1 MLIYNTYTR
10 EKEEFKPIEEN
21 KVKMYICGPT
31 VYNYIHIGN
40 ARPVLFFDL
49 VHRYFKYLGYEVEFV
64 SNVTDVDDKIIN
76 RAIEEE
82 VTEAEIAEKYLN
94 YFLECNQLLN
104 ALPFT
109 SMPKVTE
116 NMDEMIQFIHEL
128 VERGFAYAV
137 DGDVYFRIDKVRE
150 YGQLSGKKIEELEVG
165 ARIAEDS
172 KKENPLDF
180 VLWKKTDKGITWD
193 SPWGAGRPG
202 WHTECVV
209 MIGKEFGGK
218 IDIHGGGTDLQFPH
232 HENEIAQSQA
242 YCGDDHSFARYWLH
256 NGFITINQEKMSKS
270 LGNFFTVK
278 EILDKYPAEV
288 LRFFIVSTHYRSPLD
303 FSDARLDEATTSL
316 NRLKN
321 ALDNLKE
328 LAKNTTD
335 ATSGEELIAKAKQCK
350 QNFFEAMDD
359 DFNTALAIANMFDLS
374 KEINIYYNEVTS
386 GKVACSKIAV
396 DTALD
401 VFSEMADIIGIL
413 EDDDNSADDGLVD
426 NLMNLIIDIRQNARK
441 NKDWATADKI
451 RDELKNIGITLEDSP
466 TGVRWKK

>member
-1 MLIYNTYTR
+1 MKITSRKIGVGLTMLIYNTYTR

-82 VTEAEIAEKYLN
+82 VTEEEIAEKYLN

-232 HENEIAQSQA
+232 HENEIAQSI
-242 YCGDDHSFARYWLH
+242 CMNGHSLANYWMHVGRLGL
-256 NGFITINQEKMSKS
+256 NNEKMSKS
-270 LGNFFTVK
+270 LGNVINVKDLIEAIDANAFRLFMLSVHYRQPINYTEENIQLAVK
-278 EILDKYPAEV
+278 EWQKIKSTFEQLHLKLDLAE
-288 LRFFIVSTHYRSPLD
+288 
-303 FSDARLDEATTSL
+303 
-316 NRLKN
+316 
-321 ALDNLKE
+321 ALE
-328 LAKNTTD
+328 VE
-335 ATSGEELIAKAKQCK
+335 GEVVPEIEDLMQQFTAAL
-350 QNFFEAMDD
+350 ED
-359 DFNTALAIANMFDLS
+359 DFNTSNAITSLYGVIKEINKMTRAKASDVACKYALMTLQNMAYIFGFDLS
-374 KEINIYYNEVTS
+374 KKRLT
-386 GKVACSKIAV
+386 
-396 DTALD
+396 
-401 VFSEMADIIGIL
+401 L
-413 EDDDNSADDGLVD
+413 EERE
-426 NLMNLIIDIRQNARK
+426 LMKAWEEARK
-441 NKDWATADKI
+441 AKDFKKA
-451 RDELKNIGITLEDSP
+451 DELRAQLQALNVL
-466 TGVRWKK
+466 

>member
-209 MIGKEFGGK
+209 MINKEFNSK

-232 HENEIAQSQA
+232 HENEIAQSL
-242 YCGDDHSFARYWLH
+242 CMNGHSLANYWMHVGRLGL
-256 NGFITINQEKMSKS
+256 NNEKMSKS
-270 LGNFFTVK
+270 LGNVINVK
-278 EILDKYPAEV
+278 DLIETIDPNAFRLFMLSV
-288 LRFFIVSTHYRSPLD
+288 HYRQPINYTDENIQLAIKEWQKIKSTFDQLHLKLD
-303 FSDARLDEATTSL
+303 LAETLDMEGEVVPEVEALMQQFTA
-316 NRLKN
+316 
-321 ALDNLKE
+321 ALE
-328 LAKNTTD
+328 
-335 ATSGEELIAKAKQCK
+335 
-350 QNFFEAMDD
+350 D
-359 DFNTALAIANMFDLS
+359 DFNTSNAITSLYGVIKEINKMTRAKASDVACKYALMTLQNMTYIFGFDLS
-374 KEINIYYNEVTS
+374 KKRLT
-386 GKVACSKIAV
+386 
-396 DTALD
+396 
-401 VFSEMADIIGIL
+401 L
-413 EDDDNSADDGLVD
+413 EERE
-426 NLMNLIIDIRQNARK
+426 LMKAWEEARK
-441 NKDWATADKI
+441 AKDFAKA
-451 RDELKNIGITLEDSP
+451 DELRVQLQALNVL
-466 TGVRWKK
+466 

>member
-10 EKEEFKPIEEN
+10 KKEEFKPIEEN

-49 VHRYFKYLGYEVEFV
+49 VHRYFNYLGYEVEFV

-82 VTEAEIAEKYLN
+82 VTEAEIAKKYLE

-104 ALPFT
+104 ALPFNK
-109 SMPKVTE
+109 MPKVTE
-116 NMDEMIQFIHEL
+116 NMDEMIQFIQDL
-128 VERGFAYAV
+128 VQHGYAYAV

-209 MIGKEFGGK
+209 MIQKEFQGK

-232 HENEIAQSQA
+232 HENEIAQSLCMHGHNLA
-242 YCGDDHSFARYWLH
+242 NYWMHVGRLGL
-256 NGFITINQEKMSKS
+256 NNEKMSKS
-270 LGNFFTVK
+270 LGNVINVK
-278 EILDKYPAEV
+278 DLIEKVDANAFRLFMLSV
-288 LRFFIVSTHYRSPLD
+288 HYRQPINYTEENIQLAVREWQKIKTTFNQLHLKLD
-303 FSDARLDEATTSL
+303 VAG
-316 NRLKN
+316 
-321 ALDNLKE
+321 ALDVQEEKVAE
-328 LAKNTTD
+328 L
-335 ATSGEELIAKAKQCK
+335 EELMHQFTTAL
-350 QNFFEAMDD
+350 DD
-359 DFNTALAIANMFDLS
+359 DFNTSNAITHFYSVIKEVNKMMRAKASEGKCKYALMTLQSMAYILGFDL
-374 KEINIYYNEVTS
+374 KKKRLT
-386 GKVACSKIAV
+386 
-396 DTALD
+396 
-401 VFSEMADIIGIL
+401 L
-413 EDDDNSADDGLVD
+413 EERE
-426 NLMNLIIDIRQNARK
+426 LMKSWEAARK
-441 NKDWATADKI
+441 AKDFTKA
-451 RDELKNIGITLEDSP
+451 DELRAKLQTLN
-466 TGVRWKK
+466 VL

>member
-10 EKEEFKPIEEN
+10 KKEEFKPIEEN

-49 VHRYFKYLGYEVEFV
+49 VHRYFNYLGYEVEFV

-82 VTEAEIAEKYLN
+82 VTEAEIAKKYLE

-104 ALPFT
+104 ALPFNK
-109 SMPKVTE
+109 MPKVTE
-116 NMDEMIQFIHEL
+116 NMDEMIQFIQDL
-128 VERGFAYAV
+128 VQHGYAYAV

-209 MIGKEFGGK
+209 MIQKEFQGK

-232 HENEIAQSQA
+232 HENEIAQSLCMHCDNLA
-242 YCGDDHSFARYWLH
+242 NYWMHVGRLGL
-256 NGFITINQEKMSKS
+256 NNEKMSKS
-270 LGNFFTVK
+270 LGNVINVK
-278 EILDKYPAEV
+278 DLIEKVDANAFRLFMLSV
-288 LRFFIVSTHYRSPLD
+288 HYRQPINYTEENIQLAVREWQKIKTTFNQLHLKLD
-303 FSDARLDEATTSL
+303 VAG
-316 NRLKN
+316 
-321 ALDNLKE
+321 ALDVQEEKVAE
-328 LAKNTTD
+328 L
-335 ATSGEELIAKAKQCK
+335 EELMHQFTTAL
-350 QNFFEAMDD
+350 DD
-359 DFNTALAIANMFDLS
+359 DFNTSNAITHFYSVIKEVNKMMRAKASEGKCKYALMTLQNMAYILGFDLKKKRLTLEERELMKS
-374 KEINIYYNEVTS
+374 WEV
-386 GKVACSKIAV
+386 
-396 DTALD
+396 
-401 VFSEMADIIGIL
+401 
-413 EDDDNSADDGLVD
+413 
-426 NLMNLIIDIRQNARK
+426 ARK
-441 NKDWATADKI
+441 AKDFTKA
-451 RDELKNIGITLEDSP
+451 DELRAKLQTLN
-466 TGVRWKK
+466 VL

>member
-1 MLIYNTYTR
+1 MKITSRKIGVGLTMLIYNTYTR

-232 HENEIAQSQA
+232 HENEIAQSI
-242 YCGDDHSFARYWLH
+242 CMNGHSLANYWMHVGRLGL
-256 NGFITINQEKMSKS
+256 NNEKMSKS
-270 LGNFFTVK
+270 LGNVINVKDLIEAIDANAFRLFMLSVHYRQPINYTEENIQLAVK
-278 EILDKYPAEV
+278 EWQKIKSTFEQLHLKLDLAE
-288 LRFFIVSTHYRSPLD
+288 
-303 FSDARLDEATTSL
+303 
-316 NRLKN
+316 
-321 ALDNLKE
+321 ALDVEGEVVPEIENLMQQFT
-328 LAKNTTD
+328 LAL
-335 ATSGEELIAKAKQCK
+335 E
-350 QNFFEAMDD
+350 D
-359 DFNTALAIANMFDLS
+359 DFNTSNAITSLYGVI
-374 KEINIYYNEVTS
+374 KEINDNDIVLE
-386 GKVACSKIAV
+386 IASNV
-396 DTALD
+396 
-401 VFSEMADIIGIL
+401 
-413 EDDDNSADDGLVD
+413 
-426 NLMNLIIDIRQNARK
+426 
-441 NKDWATADKI
+441 KI
-451 RDELKNIGITLEDSP
+451 RIDKNSIFAAAADANSNQAA
-466 TGVRWKK
+466 K

>member
-1 MLIYNTYTR
+1 MKITSRKIGVGLTMLIYNTYTR

-232 HENEIAQSQA
+232 HENEIAQSI
-242 YCGDDHSFARYWLH
+242 CMNGHSLANYWMHVGRLGL
-256 NGFITINQEKMSKS
+256 NNEKMSKS
-270 LGNFFTVK
+270 LGNVINVKDLIEAIDANAFRLFMLSVHYRQPINYTEENIQLAVK
-278 EILDKYPAEV
+278 EWQKIKSTFEQLHLKLDLAE
-288 LRFFIVSTHYRSPLD
+288 
-303 FSDARLDEATTSL
+303 
-316 NRLKN
+316 
-321 ALDNLKE
+321 
-328 LAKNTTD
+328 
-335 ATSGEELIAKAKQCK
+335 
-350 QNFFEAMDD
+350 
-359 DFNTALAIANMFDLS
+359 
-374 KEINIYYNEVTS
+374 
-386 GKVACSKIAV
+386 
-396 DTALD
+396 ALD
-401 VFSEMADIIGIL
+401 VEGEVVPEI
-413 EDDDNSADDGLVD
+413 E
-426 NLMNLIIDIRQNARK
+426 NLMQQFTLAL
-441 NKDWATADKI
+441 
-451 RDELKNIGITLEDSP
+451 ELRLQVYT
-466 TGVRWKK
+466 V

>member
-82 VTEAEIAEKYLN
+82 VTEAEIAKKYLN

-116 NMDEMIQFIHEL
+116 NMDEMIQFIQQL
-128 VERGFAYAV
+128 VDGGFAYAV
-137 DGDVYFRIDKVRE
+137 DGDVYFRINKVRE
-150 YGQLSGKKIEELEVG
+150 YGQLSGKKSEELEVG

-232 HENEIAQSQA
+232 HENEIAQSICMNGHQLA
-242 YCGDDHSFARYWLH
+242 NYWMHVGRLGL
-256 NGFITINQEKMSKS
+256 NNEKMSKS
-270 LGNFFTVK
+270 LGNVINVK
-278 EILDKYPAEV
+278 DLIESIDANAFRLFMLSV
-288 LRFFIVSTHYRSPLD
+288 HYRQPINYTEENIQLAMKEWQKIKTTFDQLHLKLD
-303 FSDARLDEATTSL
+303 LAE
-316 NRLKN
+316 
-321 ALDNLKE
+321 ALDQEGEVVPEIEALMQQF
-328 LAKNTTD
+328 TT
-335 ATSGEELIAKAKQCK
+335 ALE
-350 QNFFEAMDD
+350 D
-359 DFNTALAIANMFDLS
+359 DFNTSNAITSLYGVIKEINKMTRAKASDATCKYALMILQTMSYIFGFDLS
-374 KEINIYYNEVTS
+374 KKRLNKEERDLM
-386 GKVACSKIAV
+386 IAW
-396 DTALD
+396 
-401 VFSEMADIIGIL
+401 E
-413 EDDDNSADDGLVD
+413 
-426 NLMNLIIDIRQNARK
+426 NARK
-441 NKDWATADKI
+441 AKDFAKA
-451 RDELKNIGITLEDSP
+451 DELRVQLQALNVL
-466 TGVRWKK
+466 